1 MRISSL
7 KAFHEHVGEAIMYC
21 QRVEY
26 NLKLIY
32 AALQVESDYVA
43 GNQPSS
49 MLRYDIFHEN
59 FKTIQSKSMGDIL
72 SKLEERDEKMGGNR
86 YLRAQEYEL
95 LKELKDIRN
104 HWAHEGYLQFL
115 YSVGKDYEEN
125 FRIQAKKLKADFE
138 TVRGLYESVEKVSVE
153 TLQNCKI
160 I

>member
-7 KAFHEHVGEAIMYC
+7 KAFHEHVGEVIMYC
-21 QRVEY
+21 QRIEHDMKV
-26 NLKLIY
+26 IY
-32 AALQVESDYVA
+32 AALETDSVYA
-43 GNQPSS
+43 GLKTSKS
-49 MLRYDIFHEN
+49 KTDVFREN
-59 FKTIQSKSMGDIL
+59 YKKIESKSMGDIL
-72 SKLEERDEKMGGNR
+72 KKLKNLDAFNP
-86 YLRAQEYEL
+86 YFYASEYEWL
-95 LKELKDIRN
+95 EKLKDIRN

-153 TLQNCKI
+153 TLQNYNI

>member
-1 MRISSL
+1 MRIATL
-7 KAFHEHVGEAIMYC
+7 NTFHEYVGKVIMYC

-32 AALQVESDYVA
+32 AALQVKSDYVD

-72 SKLEERDEKMGGNR
+72 SKLEERDEKPDGNR
-86 YLRAQEYEL
+86 YLGAQEYEW
-95 LKELKDIRN
+95 LKKLKDIRN

-115 YSVGKDYEEN
+115 YSGKDYEEN
-125 FRIQAKKLKADFE
+125 FRIQAIKLKTDLE
-138 TVRGLYESVEKVSVE
+138 KVRGLCDKVENVRLD
-153 TLQNCKI
+153 TLQLYEI

>member
-1 MRISSL
+1 MRIATL
-7 KAFHEHVGEAIMYC
+7 NTFHEYVGKVIMYC

-32 AALQVESDYVA
+32 AALQVKSDYVD

-72 SKLEERDEKMGGNR
+72 SKLEDLDPYFYAYES
-86 YLRAQEYEL
+86 EL
-95 LKELKDIRN
+95 LDELKSIRN

-115 YSVGKDYEEN
+115 YSGKDYEEN

-153 TLQNCKI
+153 TLQKYI
-160 I
+160 II